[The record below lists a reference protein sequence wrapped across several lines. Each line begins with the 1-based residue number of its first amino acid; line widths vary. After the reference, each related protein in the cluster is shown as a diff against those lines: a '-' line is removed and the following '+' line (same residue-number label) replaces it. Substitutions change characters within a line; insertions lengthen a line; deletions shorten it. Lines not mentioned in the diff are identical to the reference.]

1 LQLVKREGIVISLL
15 NYPLLNDIT
24 EEEYRAFIGKN
35 SHKYLRKF
43 NKFWTGNT
51 ETFAVTWH
59 WPAFLAG
66 FWWLLYRK
74 LYIWALAYFIL
85 MTIPYVN
92 FFIWIACPIVAHYL
106 YYKHAKGKISALKVS
121 QVSPDILKILPQRGG
136 VHSWV
141 PFVAVLSTAIAFIMF
156 ILGSI
161 LSLAATG

>member
-1 LQLVKREGIVISLL
+1 MLK
-15 NYPLLNDIT
+15 NPPLNDIT
-24 EEEYRAFIGKN
+24 EEEYRAFISKN

-43 NKFWTGNT
+43 KKFWTGDT
-51 ETFAVTWH
+51 ETFAITWH

-74 LYIWALAYFIL
+74 LYIWALAYLIL

-92 FFIWIACPIVAHYL
+92 FFIWIACPMVAHYL
-106 YYKHAKGKISALKVS
+106 YYKHAKGKILAFKASPASA
-121 QVSPDILKILPQRGG
+121 DILKTLSERGG
-136 VHSWV
+136 VHRWV
-141 PFVAVLSTAIAFIMF
+141 PFAAVLSTVIAFIMF